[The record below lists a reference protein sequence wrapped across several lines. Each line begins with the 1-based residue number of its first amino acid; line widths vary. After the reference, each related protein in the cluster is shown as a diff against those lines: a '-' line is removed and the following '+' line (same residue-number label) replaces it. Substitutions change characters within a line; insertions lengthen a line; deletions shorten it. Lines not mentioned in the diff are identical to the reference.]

1 MNIKDI
7 ISTIL
12 KNETDARIISAVAA
26 ISGSLFEGNSVENVF
41 PLVNPCEAVEEYSEA
56 DIAKCKSPI
65 LIRNYFKGGAVVAAF
80 NLGAEKKPCYGSV
93 RAIDA
98 GLKNKGGY
106 IYNEFFSED
115 FGYVNA
121 DEDIY
126 FMLDSSEPVKY
137 FVFLR
142 KNEYKPLF
150 LGRIDCL
157 NGFLAIE
164 DRNEDTVILKNGGRF
179 AFVCDDDYSVY
190 DAKGDEIDY
199 DRIGL
204 VCTGACEKDNL
215 SLKFIKDD
223 Y

>member
-1 MNIKDI
+1 MKIKDI
-7 ISTIL
+7 INATL
-12 KNETDARIISAVAA
+12 NGETDTRIISAITA
-26 ISGSLFEGNSVENVF
+26 ISGNFFEGSIEENVF
-41 PLVNPCEAVEEYSEA
+41 LLDNACETVEEYSET
-56 DIAKCKSPI
+56 DLAKYNRPL

-80 NLGAEKKPCYGSV
+80 NVNAKKKPCYGSV

-106 IYNEFFSED
+106 VYYEFFSED
-115 FGYVNA
+115 FGYVNS

-126 FMLDSSEPVKY
+126 FALDSSEPVKY

-142 KNEYKPLF
+142 KNECQPLF
-150 LGRIDCL
+150 LGRIDRL
-157 NGFLAIE
+157 NGFLAV
-164 DRNEDTVILKNGGRF
+164 DSRNEDTVFLKEGGRF
-179 AFVCDDDYSVY
+179 AFVCDDDYSVF
-190 DAKGDEIDY
+190 DAKGKEIDY

-204 VCTGACEKDNL
+204 VCTGVCEKDNL